1 MYMLLET
8 VDRLCRI
15 TSDLTDI
22 IKKQA
27 IVIEQSNIEE
37 EVKKELREM
46 RESAIAELDCIKRKE
61 INI

>member
-1 MYMLLET
+1 MLLET
-8 VDRLCRI
+8 VDQLCRI

-22 IKKQA
+22 INKQA

-46 RESAIAELDCIKRKE
+46 RSSTKQKYDQIMNQAEVRR
-61 INI
+61 